1 MELIELLQST
11 FSPALDR
18 PMTFITDL
26 ASERAYIV
34 GLAIV
39 YWTIDATVGIRLG
52 VALMLSYALNFGL
65 KELFMLPRPPAAVVI
80 EMAAG
85 TGVGYGLPSG
95 HTQSTATF
103 WGLLAM
109 TWRYR
114 TLAALAASGVVLVGV
129 SRIYLGLHFPS
140 DVLAGAALGLGVAW
154 LAVRYGPRLRRP
166 ALDRW
171 ALTLA
176 ALALPASALLIG
188 GHLTDF
194 PVVMGALAGYLIAGL
209 WYRHQVWGRPMVR
222 VAQAAFGLAVLF
234 ALLLG
239 SSALLPE
246 AFKDNPF
253 GNYAR
258 YLALTLV
265 ALIGVPWLNLRLM
278 RGVTQEMPGRSA

>member
-1 MELIELLQST
+1 MDVIQFLQSA

-18 PMTFITDL
+18 PMTLVTDL

-39 YWTIDATVGIRLG
+39 YWTVDAAVGIRLG
-52 VALMLSYALNFGL
+52 IALMLSYALNFGL
-65 KELFMLPRPPAAVVI
+65 KELFMLPRPPAGLVVP
-80 EMAAG
+80 MAAETG
-85 TGVGYGLPSG
+85 TGYGLPSG
-95 HTQSTATF
+95 HAQSTATF

-109 TWRYR
+109 TWPSPA
-114 TLAALAASGVVLVGV
+114 LVAVAAVLIAVVAG
-129 SRIYLGLHFPS
+129 SRLYLGLHFPS

-171 ALTLA
+171 TLTGL
-176 ALALPASALLIG
+176 ALALPAAALLAG
-188 GHLTDF
+188 GHLADF
-194 PVVMGALAGYLIAGL
+194 PVVMGALAGYLVTSL
-209 WYRHQVWGRPMVR
+209 WYRHHVWGRPIVR
-222 VAQAAFGLAVLF
+222 IAQAAFGLALLF

-246 AFKDNPF
+246 AFKAHPF
-253 GNYAR
+253 GSYSR

-265 ALIGVPWLNLRLM
+265 ALVGVPWLNRRLM
-278 RGVTQEMPGRSA
+278 RGVVPEMPGRKT